1 MSRIWLVR
9 HGQAGTR
16 KAYDAL
22 SDLGRKQARLLGEYF
37 AGQGIQWTAAY
48 SGELTRQQQTAQ
60 EVREAA
66 QSGGATFPDIQIE
79 PRWNEFDLDEVY
91 RSLAPQLAA
100 ADPEFHREY
109 EELRAQ
115 ARAAADDQ
123 NAAVHR
129 RWLPSDVKIIS
140 AWVSGSH
147 PYEGETWEAFCGRVL
162 SIAPAAQRGIAP
174 AAQRGID
181 PAAERDS
188 DIVVF
193 TSATPIGVWTA
204 RTMDITDERAMK
216 LAGAL
221 HNASYTVIKLNGA
234 ESRLHTFNATPH
246 LATAELR
253 TWR

>member
-22 SDLGRKQARLLGEYF
+22 SDLGRVQARLLGEYF
-37 AGQGIQWTAAY
+37 ARQGISWAAAY

-60 EVREAA
+60 EVRAA
-66 QSGGATFPDIQIE
+66 AHAAGAAFPDVRIE
-79 PRWNEFDLDEVY
+79 PRWNEFDLDQVY
-91 RSLAPQLAA
+91 KSLAPQLAA
-100 ADPEFHREY
+100 GDPVFHREY

-147 PYEGETWEAFCGRVL
+147 PYEGETWEAFCDRVR
-162 SIAPAAQRGIAP
+162 S
-174 AAQRGID
+174 ID
-181 PAAERDS
+181 PAAEHDS
-188 DIVVF
+188 DIIVF

-204 RTMDITDERAMK
+204 RTMDITDERAMR

-221 HNASYTVIKLNGA
+221 HNASYTIIKLNGA

-246 LATAELR
+246 LATSELR

>member
-37 AGQGIQWTAAY
+37 AGQGIRWAAAY
-48 SGELTRQQQTAQ
+48 SGELIRQQQTAQ
-60 EVREAA
+60 EVRAAA
-66 QSGGATFPDIQIE
+66 QASGAEFPDIQIE
-79 PRWNEFDLDEVY
+79 RRWNEFDLDQVY

-100 ADPEFHREY
+100 GDPEFHREY
-109 EELRAQ
+109 EGLRAQ
-115 ARAAADDQ
+115 ARAAADDPH
-123 NAAVHR
+123 AAVHR

-140 AWVSGSH
+140 AWVTGSH
-147 PYEGETWEAFCGRVL
+147 PYEGETWEAFCDRVT
-162 SIAPAAQRGIAP
+162 S
-174 AAQRGID
+174 ID

-246 LATAELR
+246 LATAGLR